1 MERILNNWKR
11 FLNEGKEKLN
21 ELRYVDDI
29 YLPDDFIASLPQNVQ
44 ARIKKYGVLDF
55 AFEKYTEVESLGQG
69 EYNKLKR
76 AWHNKSEIFF
86 VKYNNNYL
94 FFDYHGKDDF
104 ENVIRQPT
112 PEELK
117 QAGKTIPVLPDKW
130 YEAYIAHY
138 PDKELDS
145 KTLDEKKKKI
155 KRDLTKVK
163 TLAVFDFDET
173 LFRSDKAA
181 ERQPTDHPLSPDSI
195 PDNPKLSDWNS
206 WVVRRAQELCA
217 NPHVY
222 CVMMTGKVGD
232 VFREKV
238 DGMLKDRRLF
248 FAETHYNEFGGDTAK
263 YKIETIYNI
272 IDKLPNVRNLI
283 MWDDQEEKAKKYTE
297 EFSDKINFKIIMVEE
312 DDKN

>member
-1 MERILNNWKR
+1 MHHLESM
-11 FLNEGKEKLN
+11 F
-21 ELRYVDDI
+21 
-29 YLPDDFIASLPQNVQ
+29 LPDEFIQKLPKP
-44 ARIKKYGVLDF
+44 IKDKVLEVEAIDF
-55 AFEKYTEVESLGQG
+55 AFEQYPEVFG
-69 EYNKLKR
+69 KALKPGLP
-76 AWHNKSEIFF
+76 AKFF
-86 VKYNNNYL
+86 VPLSNGEEQ
-94 FFDYHGKDDF
+94 FFDFSMDNEPEDIARK
-104 ENVIRQPT
+104 PSK
-112 PEELK
+112 EELK
-117 QAGKTIPVLPDKW
+117 ERGKSIPVLPKDW
-130 YEAYIAHY
+130 YNAYLNRLGEPLLH
-138 PDKELDS
+138 L
-145 KTLDEKKKKI
+145 EKKKHKEQ
-155 KRDLTKVK
+155 RDLTKVK